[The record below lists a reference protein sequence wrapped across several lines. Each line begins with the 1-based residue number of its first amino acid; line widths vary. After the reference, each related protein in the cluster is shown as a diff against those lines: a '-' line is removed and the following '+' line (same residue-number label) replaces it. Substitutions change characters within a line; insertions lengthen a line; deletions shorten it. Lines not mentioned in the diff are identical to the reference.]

1 MPAQSTGSASEKSI
15 VEKVRKL
22 LAFADSDKNSH
33 EHERTVAMQAAMDLL
48 AKHNLSMTEITAQ
61 SLDVPPEEVAANFK
75 LEPWVRRILSAAC
88 KLYYTR
94 YYMVG
99 KRNQNNRLD
108 RNPVFVG
115 TSENIEVTISVATW
129 LLKSVR
135 MESNRMYQEPFER
148 RSFRLG
154 AADRIYERACEI
166 MLAEQHN
173 GSTVGT
179 SLMVLRNKFEKANEL
194 HMSAKKLKEFKSRT
208 VYLDGNAFADGE
220 AFGDQVGLS
229 KHKSDKTHRLPN

>member
-1 MPAQSTGSASEKSI
+1 MPDPSTGNVIEKSI

-22 LAFADSDKNSH
+22 LALADSDKNSH
-33 EHERTVAMQAAMDLL
+33 EHERAVAMQAAMDLL

-61 SLDVPPEEVAANFK
+61 SLDVPPEEVSVNFK

-99 KRNQNNRLD
+99 QRNRYNRLD

-115 TSENIEVTISVATW
+115 TAENIAVTISVATW

-135 MESNRMYQEPFER
+135 LESNRMYQESFER

-154 AADRIYERACEI
+154 AADRIFERACEI
-166 MLAEQHN
+166 MLSEKDN
-173 GSTVGT
+173 GSTGGT
-179 SLMVLRNKFEKANEL
+179 SLMVLRNQFEKANEM
-194 HMSAKKLKEFKSRT
+194 HMSAKNLKNFKPRT
-208 VYLDGNAFADGE
+208 LYMDGNAFADGE
-220 AFGDQVGLS
+220 AFGNQVGLS
-229 KHKSDKTHRLPN
+229 KHKLDKTLRLPK